1 MISYSGLTNNSKMIL
16 PAIESWGTNTH
27 IKRDPPKSIMT
38 RRKDKVGDDNSITR
52 AIDDSGDRFCES
64 INVYGRGVNPFVGVN
79 YNNGM
84 VGGASG
90 NSSIKNKQQSKL
102 IHPVMKDGDFR
113 PPVKTEFDLRPLS
126 RLPRLNVSA
135 LTNKDF
141 PNFKKKLLSYTGNE
155 DMRQVKNDILKTT
168 AETSKS
174 TKLKFNNENK
184 LVVQSIE
191 NYTINKTKA
200 NDIGTG
206 KQFIAHTKLDVKKP
220 SKNIKKYDTNF
231 YDRTT
236 NKLDLRK
243 YKNNTNNKKTDKYL
257 QKTLHSDMTLNKL
270 DKSKNVSNQREN
282 SEFTNFK
289 INELKNI
296 EYDAPI
302 TKNKKIEYN
311 HKDIV
316 LDKKLMPDQ
325 DINTNKNNSKKFVNN
340 NSNVVRNKTFD
351 DKIQVDYDASI
362 MNDIMSSQRPKVNDI
377 NNRDVVLNKM
387 ASYGST
393 MNVGTK
399 SSFGK
404 DNNYKINNNNK
415 RDLINNS
422 RKYR

>member
-1 MISYSGLTNNSKMIL
+1 M
-16 PAIESWGTNTH
+16 
-27 IKRDPPKSIMT
+27 
-38 RRKDKVGDDNSITR
+38 
-52 AIDDSGDRFCES
+52 
-64 INVYGRGVNPFVGVN
+64 
-79 YNNGM
+79 
-84 VGGASG
+84 
-90 NSSIKNKQQSKL
+90 
-102 IHPVMKDGDFR
+102 
-113 PPVKTEFDLRPLS
+113 
-126 RLPRLNVSA
+126 
-135 LTNKDF
+135 
-141 PNFKKKLLSYTGNE
+141 
-155 DMRQVKNDILKTT
+155 
-168 AETSKS
+168 
-174 TKLKFNNENK
+174 
-184 LVVQSIE
+184 
-191 NYTINKTKA
+191 
-200 NDIGTG
+200 
-206 KQFIAHTKLDVKKP
+206 
-220 SKNIKKYDTNF
+220 
-231 YDRTT
+231 
-236 NKLDLRK
+236 
-243 YKNNTNNKKTDKYL
+243 
-257 QKTLHSDMTLNKL
+257 
-270 DKSKNVSNQREN
+270 
-282 SEFTNFK
+282 
-289 INELKNI
+289 KNI